1 MSDTPTFDSLKGKI
15 SDETLRALT
24 SKPFHLKQ
32 MTFVQ
37 SLVTELLPGLSDP
50 YNASTPANPDI
61 PRDLLVRARTGTG
74 KTLAFLIPAVENRLK
89 TAHQHAQE
97 VVGSSGLSSSGLVPR
112 AASAFRRTSPGP
124 LILSPTRE
132 LAIQIAN
139 VALKLTEH
147 HPNFQVRL
155 FVGGASKTAQ
165 LSQWKSSHR
174 DIVVATPGRMRDLLE
189 NSSHVRE
196 SMKSCNF
203 LILDEADTLLDLGF
217 RDDIDAIA
225 KFLAPPRTRQTFLFS
240 ATLSRRIR
248 QISTALLSPS
258 HRFLDASPPT
268 SDSPA
273 PVDSIKGN
281 ARVPWAVE
289 SDDELTTHAHVPQ
302 YYTPLP
308 SVDAQVP
315 TLLRMIAHDQ
325 LAHGSDSKIILFCP
339 TTHSTAFF
347 STVLREL
354 ASDGSLPINNTR
366 VIEMHSKLTQ
376 SGRQRASN
384 EFRSGQLHRHG
395 NKKLGRAIK
404 VPSILVTSDVSAR
417 GVDYPNVT
425 RVIQLGVPSSEAL
438 YVHRVGRTGRGAS
451 TLGPSGQ
458 PSPLKTQTLTDA
470 EGTSDATAEPRH
482 RADLLL
488 LPWETGYL
496 RQQLTQFPIK
506 KLSVD
511 ELQSRVA
518 ALASAPSCLY
528 RGAAALYGT
537 SLTTDGANPATEKLT
552 DPLSSRFVS
561 LRPLLDTEAVRQ
573 TASSFLGHYLTLSG
587 QLGVPHGKILDSIAA
602 WSSMFGVEMG
612 RPSESWLR
620 RMGIQLENKDRSKRK
635 NIGDFISS
643 SMGRNGARD
652 RNRWEGRGSKRGR
665 QY

>member
-1 MSDTPTFDSLKGKI
+1 M
-15 SDETLRALT
+15 
-24 SKPFHLKQ
+24 
-32 MTFVQ
+32 
-37 SLVTELLPGLSDP
+37 
-50 YNASTPANPDI
+50 
-61 PRDLLVRARTGTG
+61 
-74 KTLAFLIPAVENRLK
+74 
-89 TAHQHAQE
+89 
-97 VVGSSGLSSSGLVPR
+97 
-112 AASAFRRTSPGP
+112 
-124 LILSPTRE
+124 
-132 LAIQIAN
+132 
-139 VALKLTEH
+139 
-147 HPNFQVRL
+147 
-155 FVGGASKTAQ
+155 
-165 LSQWKSSHR
+165 
-174 DIVVATPGRMRDLLE
+174 
-189 NSSHVRE
+189 
-196 SMKSCNF
+196 
-203 LILDEADTLLDLGF
+203 
-217 RDDIDAIA
+217 
-225 KFLAPPRTRQTFLFS
+225 
-240 ATLSRRIR
+240 
-248 QISTALLSPS
+248 
-258 HRFLDASPPT
+258 
-268 SDSPA
+268 
-273 PVDSIKGN
+273 
-281 ARVPWAVE
+281 PWAVE

-451 TLGPSGQ
+451 TLGPSSQ
-458 PSPLKTQTLTDA
+458 PSPLKTQTLTDS
-470 EGTSDATAEPRH
+470 EGTSDTTAEPRH

-537 SLTTDGANPATEKLT
+537 SLTTDGADPATEKLS

-612 RPSESWLR
+612 TSICLLVDLCMKS
-620 RMGIQLENKDRSKRK
+620 QH
-635 NIGDFISS
+635 
-643 SMGRNGARD
+643 
-652 RNRWEGRGSKRGR
+652 
-665 QY
+665 